1 MGESICFWESTRAT
15 NKLAT
20 TTRRTRMGKS
30 LKMIIYKNM
39 GKRVRNIAVDKVL
52 QLKILTETKETEMN
66 AKMLIGKRR
75 KCQFGWSI
83 SV

>member
-1 MGESICFWESTRAT
+1 
-15 NKLAT
+15 
-20 TTRRTRMGKS
+20 MGKS